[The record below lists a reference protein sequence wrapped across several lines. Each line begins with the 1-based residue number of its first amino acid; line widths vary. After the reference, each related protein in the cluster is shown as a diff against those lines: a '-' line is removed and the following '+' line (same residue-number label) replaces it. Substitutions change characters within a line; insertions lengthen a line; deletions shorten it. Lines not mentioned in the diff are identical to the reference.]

1 MRSNIKTLKNF
12 KAKKTT
18 NGNQVETSFLDN
30 QSKFPLV
37 VKPTISGLNLNNWMV
52 DNKEKVDEKLN
63 NYGAILFRGFKIDTV
78 EKFQE
83 LMRSSQSDILPY
95 NFRSSPRY
103 ELTKDVYVSTTYPND
118 QYINMHSE
126 SSYAPAHP
134 NKITFCCI
142 TPAEVRGETPIADN
156 RIILKNLSEKTKNK
170 FLNKGVKYRRRLTK
184 LLGLPWQ
191 EVFQTSNK
199 EEVAKECQKNGM
211 NFNWV
216 DDEHLVL
223 DWNKKAIWEHPSTNE
238 QIWFNH
244 ALFFN
249 KYSIDEDVL
258 NSLDWNNELP
268 NDTFFG
274 DGTEISQEEIQEIQL
289 AYKKATI
296 EFPWE
301 KGDVLFL
308 DNMLMSHGRSPYEG
322 ERKIIV
328 SIS

>member
-1 MRSNIKTLKNF
+1 MKSNIKTLKNF
-12 KAKKTT
+12 KAKKTNNT
-18 NGNQVETSFLDN
+18 DQVETSFLDN
-30 QSKFPLV
+30 QSSFPLV
-37 VKPTISGLNLNNWMV
+37 VKPTSLGLNLNTWIV
-52 DNKEKVDEKLN
+52 ENKEKVEKKLN
-63 NYGAILFRGFKIDTV
+63 DCGAILFRDFKINTV

-83 LMRSSQSDILPY
+83 LMSDFQNDMLTY

-118 QYINMHSE
+118 EHINMHSE

-142 TPAEVRGETPIADN
+142 TPAQVRGETPIADN
-156 RIILKNLSEKTKNK
+156 RIILENLSEKTKNK
-170 FLNKGVKYRRRLTK
+170 FLTKGVKYKRQLTK

-199 EEVAKECQKNGM
+199 EEVAIECKKNGM
-211 NFNWV
+211 NFNWI
-216 DDEHLVL
+216 DEDHLVL

-249 KYSIDEDVL
+249 KYSMNESVL
-258 NSLDWNNELP
+258 NSLDWSSELP

-274 DGTEISQEEIQEIQL
+274 DGTEISKEEIQEIRL
-289 AYKKATI
+289 AYEKATI
-296 EFPWE
+296 KFPWE